1 MNKLIEKISLIS
13 DSIRYV
19 AIYQDNK
26 LESWQ
31 RADLNESS
39 SSDSDK
45 YEELLVNP
53 TILKIAKQ
61 RGDIDCGGLD
71 FVIIKY
77 GSFFQLIREIK
88 NGHISICID
97 KKDKPISLEKEIK
110 NLICKFEQ

>member
-1 MNKLIEKISLIS
+1 MTKLIDKISQIS

-19 AIYQDNK
+19 SIYKDNI

-31 RADLNESS
+31 QAGLNESS

-61 RGDIDCGGLD
+61 RGNIDCGGLD

-77 GSFFQLIREIK
+77 GNFFQLIQEIK
-88 NGHISICID
+88 GGHVSICID
-97 KKDKPISLEKEIK
+97 KSTNPIEIESQINDVLNKLKD
-110 NLICKFEQ
+110 

>member
-1 MNKLIEKISLIS
+1 MDKRIERISQVS
-13 DSIRYV
+13 GSIRYV
-19 AIYQDNK
+19 AIYQNNNLK
-26 LESWQ
+26 SWQ
-31 RADLNESS
+31 RADLNEPS

-71 FVIIKY
+71 FVVIKY
-77 GSFFQLIREIK
+77 GSFFQLIREIN

-97 KKDKPISLEKEIK
+97 EAANPIDLEPRI
-110 NLICKFEQ
+110 NDVLDSMMD